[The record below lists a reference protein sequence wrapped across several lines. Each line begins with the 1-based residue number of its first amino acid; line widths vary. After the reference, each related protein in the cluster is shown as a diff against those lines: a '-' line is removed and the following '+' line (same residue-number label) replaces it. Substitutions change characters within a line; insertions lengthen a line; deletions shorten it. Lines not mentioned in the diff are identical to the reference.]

1 MKAKLAFVAGLGAGY
16 VLGTRAGR
24 GSYESIKRSVKSMWH
39 TDAVQETVATVAKTV
54 KDEAADVAEQL
65 GRKVKSAVPHGKPA
79 EEAPSGGDRPATSTT
94 SGPET
99 ATPPA
104 TADVDSDPALT
115 DQEGQDWA
123 AEGGAGPTGPAT

>member
-65 GRKVKSAVPHGKPA
+65 GRKVKNAVPHGKPTD
-79 EEAPSGGDRPATSTT
+79 EAVTH
-94 SGPET
+94 
-99 ATPPA
+99 PA

-115 DQEGQDWA
+115 DEEGQDWTS
-123 AEGGAGPTGPAT
+123 EGGAGPAGPAS